1 MRYIPVA
8 LRKWQTTSPQLC
20 RRGYFDEPWAVLLV
34 VREHKQIA
42 ATSEATDWFV
52 RFFDDGMSRQ
62 DRMRYL
68 CWLKQS
74 PVHVAETLRLMRI
87 YRLLCSIFLPRSD
100 ADAEDEPPDR
110 VVDGNRSD
118 PHRPH

>member
-1 MRYIPVA
+1 
-8 LRKWQTTSPQLC
+8 
-20 RRGYFDEPWAVLLV
+20 V
-34 VREHKQIA
+34 VRADKQIA

-52 RFFDDGMSRQ
+52 RFLDDGMSRH

-87 YRLLCSIFLPRSD
+87 CRLLHSFFLPRSD
-100 ADAEDEPPDR
+100 ADAEDAPPCK
-110 VVDGNRSD
+110 VVDGNRSV